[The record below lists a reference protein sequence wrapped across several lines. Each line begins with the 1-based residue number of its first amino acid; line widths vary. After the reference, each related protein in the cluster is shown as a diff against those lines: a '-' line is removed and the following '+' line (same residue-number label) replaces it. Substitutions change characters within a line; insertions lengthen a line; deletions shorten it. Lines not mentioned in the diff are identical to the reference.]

1 LNEKIKAFEQSS
13 LEERLTKAII
23 RSILLNQRTI
33 LTVEDVRLK
42 LIKDHQTH
50 MTNSKVR
57 KYL

>member
-33 LTVEDVRLK
+33 LTVEDVRPK